1 MLRVCP
7 KTMCY
12 SVLPQFMATCSHLSR
27 DSTMMNRPIWGALS
41 SNKALLETA
50 GSCRIKGLK
59 ESATSKSGHKGE
71 TMYQIIT
78 FMPKETYYPSSNS
91 YTLMYV
97 YIYIYI
103 QYIANKDKQ
112 NGHFVSPQQTI
123 AKTHAV
129 KTKEHITIYYLYIPL
144 WYVWKKYWFQ
154 ISSGHH
160 GLRFNDPQRNPVTN
174 HP

>member
-1 MLRVCP
+1 MRIRWDILSNEFVRNNMLRVCP

-27 DSTMMNRPIWGALS
+27 DSTMMNRPVWGALS

-97 YIYIYI
+97 YIYISNI
-103 QYIANKDKQ
+103 LRTRTSRMDISFLPSKQ
-112 NGHFVSPQQTI
+112 
-123 AKTHAV
+123 
-129 KTKEHITIYYLYIPL
+129 L
-144 WYVWKKYWFQ
+144 
-154 ISSGHH
+154 
-160 GLRFNDPQRNPVTN
+160 QR
-174 HP
+174 HMQ